1 MTTNELW
8 KYSTTFDGV
17 RLARLTALKDFGEVV
32 AHMQSSIRDI
42 QLRPS
47 KGREVELQA
56 CVQPIFTVSVD
67 GDTFDAFFNSPV
79 GYRASYLK
87 DANQGLLANLVIVE
101 SLLERLLSV
110 AQQQC
115 IPELCAIDVRA
126 SLLAT
131 SCKVW
136 IHEDDFPFQAL
147 TRDLAIEPW
156 LHEAAVGERKATWG
170 LCAPTGTRLE
180 VKGALLDPS
189 GHEIVPRQKILRRY
203 EIQRFGFS

>member
-8 KYSTTFDGV
+8 KYSTTFDRV

-32 AHMQSSIRDI
+32 AHLQSSIRDI
-42 QLRPS
+42 QLRS
-47 KGREVELQA
+47 CKGREVELQA
-56 CVQPIFTVSVD
+56 CVQPVFTVSVD
-67 GDTFDAFFNSPV
+67 GDAFDAFFNSPV

-87 DANQGLLANLVIVE
+87 DVNQGLLANLVLVE

-115 IPELCAIDVRA
+115 IPELTAIDVRA

-136 IHEDDFPFQAL
+136 IHEDDFPFQSP

-156 LHEAAVGERKATWG
+156 LQAAVGERKATWG

-189 GHEIVPRQKILRRY
+189 GHEIVPLKKILRRY
-203 EIQRFGFS
+203 DIQRFGFS